1 MSYTASRVFTP
12 PSALRDT
19 VFVVFSDDWGRHPS
33 SCQHLFR
40 RVLPHTDVLWVNTV
54 GLREPRLTWYDL
66 KRGTEVIAGW
76 LRPRTV
82 VDSAG
87 PLPPSRTPRVLRPFM
102 LPFFQWGWASALN
115 RRLLTRA
122 LHRAMQD
129 VAPGK
134 RQILVST
141 LPIAGFAFRD
151 AAFARTIYYC
161 VDDFTT
167 WPGVSGETM
176 LKLEAEVVEACDL
189 LVATSTALL
198 ESRGPRARASRLLT
212 HGVDADRFAHPTGTS
227 THLADVR
234 PPVIGMF
241 GVIDARLDA
250 SLVMALA
257 RAMPEATIVLL
268 GPVDRDVRDLAT
280 WSNVRLPGAVPYDAL
295 PAEAARFDVCILPYV
310 VDASTTSINPLKL
323 KEYLATGKP
332 VVSTPLPEAERLRP
346 FVRVA
351 AADAFVDAVAAA
363 LRDPT
368 PAPGLE
374 AFLADESW
382 DAKAS
387 QFFDWAVNGV

>member
-1 MSYTASRVFTP
+1 
-12 PSALRDT
+12 
-19 VFVVFSDDWGRHPS
+19 
-33 SCQHLFR
+33 
-40 RVLPHTDVLWVNTV
+40 VLWVNTV
-54 GLREPRLTWYDL
+54 GLREPRLTWYDV

-76 LRPRTV
+76 LRARPADV
-82 VDSAG
+82 APG
-87 PLPPSRTPRVLRPFM
+87 PSSPSPAPRVLRPFM
-102 LPFFQWGWASALN
+102 LPFFQWRWASALN

-122 LHRAMQD
+122 LHRALHD
-129 VAPGK
+129 FAPGK
-134 RQILVST
+134 RRILVST

-151 AAFARTIYYC
+151 PAFARTIYYC

-176 LKLEAEVVEACDL
+176 LRLEAEVVEACDL

-198 ESRGPRARASRLLT
+198 ESRGPRAKASRLLT
-212 HGVDADRFAHPTGTS
+212 HGVDADRFARPTGTS
-227 THLADVR
+227 TRLSDAR

-241 GVIDARLDA
+241 GVIDARLDSGIVA
-250 SLVMALA
+250 ALA
-257 RAMPEATIVLL
+257 KAMPDATIVLL
-268 GPVDRDVRDLAT
+268 GPVDRDVRDLTAL
-280 WSNVRLPGAVPYDAL
+280 SNVRLAGAVPYDAL
-295 PAEAARFDVCILPYV
+295 PAEAAQFDVCILPYV

-363 LRDPT
+363 LRDPM
-368 PAPGLE
+368 PAPGLS
-374 AFLADESW
+374 AFLAGESW

>member
-1 MSYTASRVFTP
+1 
-12 PSALRDT
+12 
-19 VFVVFSDDWGRHPS
+19 
-33 SCQHLFR
+33 
-40 RVLPHTDVLWVNTV
+40 
-54 GLREPRLTWYDL
+54 
-66 KRGTEVIAGW
+66 
-76 LRPRTV
+76 
-82 VDSAG
+82 
-87 PLPPSRTPRVLRPFM
+87 
-102 LPFFQWGWASALN
+102 
-115 RRLLTRA
+115 
-122 LHRAMQD
+122 
-129 VAPGK
+129 
-134 RQILVST
+134 
-141 LPIAGFAFRD
+141 
-151 AAFARTIYYC
+151 
-161 VDDFTT
+161 
-167 WPGVSGETM
+167 
-176 LKLEAEVVEACDL
+176 
-189 LVATSTALL
+189 
-198 ESRGPRARASRLLT
+198 
-212 HGVDADRFAHPTGTS
+212 
-227 THLADVR
+227 
-234 PPVIGMF
+234 MF

-268 GPVDRDVRDLAT
+268 GPVDRDVRHLAT